1 MSEANF
7 TCDEGAVLAEQYQM
21 EKERETIGVAKIK
34 CKNACHI
41 GKFEGC
47 CFQCPEL
54 INCDDACD
62 SSPQSC
68 GEAIFDEE
76 TALVAFQEQQI
87 TVIQKIADLVTAK
100 KKIEEQEK
108 ELKDK
113 LKEAMERCSIKKFDS
128 DILKIT
134 YIAATTATSIDSAK
148 LKKKYPAIA
157 DECSKTSN
165 KSAYI
170 KVEVK
175 DGEK

>member
-1 MSEANF
+1 M
-7 TCDEGAVLAEQYQM
+7 
-21 EKERETIGVAKIK
+21 IK
-34 CKNACHI
+34 CNNECPLEKFDGCCHSCPHI
-41 GKFEGC
+41 EGC
-47 CFQCPEL
+47 TE
-54 INCDDACD
+54 ACE
-62 SSPQSC
+62 SEPKTC
-68 GEAIFDEE
+68 GEATFDEE
-76 TALVAFQEQQI
+76 TGLVTFKEQQLA
-87 TVIQKIADLVTAK
+87 VLQQIADLVTAK
-100 KKIEEQEK
+100 KQIEAKEK

-157 DECSKTSN
+157 EECSKTSN

-175 DGEK
+175 DDEK

>member
-1 MSEANF
+1 M
-7 TCDEGAVLAEQYQM
+7 
-21 EKERETIGVAKIK
+21 IK
-34 CKNACHI
+34 CKNECQHGEGFI
-41 GKFEGC
+41 CCKLCPEFEGC
-47 CFQCPEL
+47 T
-54 INCDDACD
+54 DACE
-62 SSPQSC
+62 SEPKTC
-68 GEAIFDEE
+68 GDAAFDEE
-76 TALVAFQEQQI
+76 AGLVTFKEQQLAVLQQI
-87 TVIQKIADLVTAK
+87 TDLVTAK

-113 LKEAMERCSIKKFDS
+113 LKEAMEKYGVKKFDS

-134 YIAATTATSIDSAK
+134 YIAETTATSIDSAK

-175 DGEK
+175 DEK

>member
-1 MSEANF
+1 M
-7 TCDEGAVLAEQYQM
+7 
-21 EKERETIGVAKIK
+21 IK
-34 CKNACHI
+34 CNNECPLEKFDGCCHSCPHI
-41 GKFEGC
+41 EGC
-47 CFQCPEL
+47 TE
-54 INCDDACD
+54 ACE
-62 SSPQSC
+62 SEPKTC
-68 GEAIFDEE
+68 GEATFDEE
-76 TALVAFQEQQI
+76 TGLVTFKEQQLA
-87 TVIQKIADLVTAK
+87 VLQQIADLVTAK
-100 KKIEEQEK
+100 KQIEAKEK

-157 DECSKTSN
+157 EECSKTSK

-175 DGEK
+175 DDEK

>member
-1 MSEANF
+1 M
-7 TCDEGAVLAEQYQM
+7 
-21 EKERETIGVAKIK
+21 IK
-34 CKNACHI
+34 CNNECPLKKFDGCCHSCPHI
-41 GKFEGC
+41 EGC
-47 CFQCPEL
+47 T
-54 INCDDACD
+54 DACE
-62 SSPQSC
+62 SEPKTC
-68 GEAIFDEE
+68 GEATFDEE
-76 TALVAFQEQQI
+76 TGLMTFKEQQI
-87 TVIQKIADLVTAK
+87 AVLQQIADLVTTK
-100 KKIEEQEK
+100 KQLEEQEK
-108 ELKDK
+108 KLKDK

-175 DGEK
+175 DDGK